1 MQFERKLQLA
11 TDLYQ
16 MSMGNVYVEDGKQ
29 DEMAVFD
36 VFIRNNPFSGGY
48 TVAAGLEQ
56 VIEYIEGLA
65 FEEEDVRLL
74 KKNHPEFSDKFIS
87 YLRNFKFT
95 GELYALPEGTIFS
108 PLSPLSGSRRRWYRL
123 SWSRPPS

>member
-16 MSMGNVYVEDGKQ
+16 LSMGNVYLEDGKK
-29 DEMAVFD
+29 DEIAVFD
-36 VFIRNNPFSGGY
+36 VFIRNNPFGGGY

-74 KKNHPEFSDKFIS
+74 KANHPEFSDGFKLSIS
-87 YLRNFKFT
+87 QV
-95 GELYALPEGTIFS
+95 
-108 PLSPLSGSRRRWYRL
+108 
-123 SWSRPPS
+123 

>member
-36 VFIRNNPFSGGY
+36 VFIRIY
-48 TVAAGLEQ
+48 RRAGL
-56 VIEYIEGLA
+56 
-65 FEEEDVRLL
+65 
-74 KKNHPEFSDKFIS
+74 
-87 YLRNFKFT
+87 
-95 GELYALPEGTIFS
+95 
-108 PLSPLSGSRRRWYRL
+108 
-123 SWSRPPS
+123 

>member
-65 FEEEDVRLL
+65 FEEADVQLL
-74 KKNHPEFSDKFIS
+74 KKNHPTCF
-87 YLRNFKFT
+87 
-95 GELYALPEGTIFS
+95 
-108 PLSPLSGSRRRWYRL
+108 
-123 SWSRPPS
+123 

>member
-74 KKNHPEFSDKFIS
+74 KKNHPEFQINLSAICAI
-87 YLRNFKFT
+87 LN
-95 GELYALPEGTIFS
+95 LPESFTPCRRAQFFS

>member
-95 GELYALPEGTIFS
+95 G
-108 PLSPLSGSRRRWYRL
+108 
-123 SWSRPPS
+123 